1 MPPCL
6 PHCATETGW
15 RLNALECPVLT
26 LWQSLPVKT
35 SPVIP
40 IRRQKLPG
48 AWSER
53 LRLANGRVLWLRRI
67 RPEDAGPIDS
77 AFSLLSHEEIRL
89 RYLHLI
95 KSLSPDYLHRLTHP
109 EKGREFVL
117 VAAEPM
123 PPGQA
128 LVGAVARLSIDTE
141 RCEAEFAILVSHF
154 VAGFG
159 LGRLLM
165 ARLIGY
171 ARRRK
176 LKRIHGDVLEENTAM
191 LALAK
196 ELGFELI
203 HVPDSGGVARVEL
216 DLTQPPKARAAL
228 LKSDRRDLDHLFE
241 DLDK

>member
-1 MPPCL
+1 MK
-6 PHCATETGW
+6 
-15 RLNALECPVLT
+15 
-26 LWQSLPVKT
+26 S

-48 AWSER
+48 AWNER

-77 AFSLLSHEEIRL
+77 AFSLLRPEEIRL
-89 RYLHLI
+89 RYLHLV
-95 KSLSPDYLHRLTHP
+95 KSLSPDYLHDLTHP
-109 EKGREFVL
+109 EKGRAFVL
-117 VAAEPM
+117 VAAEPL
-123 PPGQA
+123 PPGEA
-128 LVGAVARLSIDTE
+128 LVGAVARLSIDVD

-165 ARLIGY
+165 TRLIGY

-176 LKRIHGDVLEENTAM
+176 LKRIYGDVLEENTAM
-191 LALAK
+191 LTLARQ
-196 ELGFELI
+196 LGFEHI

-216 DLTQPPKARAAL
+216 DLTRPQKARPVL
-228 LKSDRRDLDHLFE
+228 LQRARSELHDLFE
-241 DLDK
+241 ELQK